1 MRWVWAGDGFDIM
14 NIYSRKEDTM
24 KSTEV
29 RNGFLQFF
37 RAKGLPVVPSSTLI
51 PHNDPTLLFTSAGM
65 VQFKANFM
73 GIDKRLKNACSCQK
87 CVRTTDIDSVG
98 FTERH
103 LTFFEMLGNFS
114 FGDYFKQEAIAWA
127 WEYLTGVLKIS
138 PDKLYVSIYKGGIA
152 PRDEEAYQAWK
163 KYVPAERIFELGEAD
178 NFWTMGPT
186 GPCGPCTEIY
196 YDFGDKGCKNPH
208 CDITCGCGRFVEIW
222 NIVFESYNRQEDGS
236 LQPLSH
242 NNIDTG
248 MGLERLCMV
257 LQKKQN
263 IFETDLFTPL
273 TEQAKQI
280 LHIEGKTKE
289 EIAAL
294 RIIADH
300 VRSSSFLIAEGILPS
315 NEGRGYILRRLI
327 RRAARYGKLMGSRQP
342 FLHTL
347 AKQVS
352 GIFEGLYPEIDQN
365 LLHIEEVLKKEEE
378 TFLRTLQTGEEKLAA
393 LLGKAQKCL
402 AGEDA
407 FYLHETFGF
416 PLELTRE
423 IAAAKGISVDEK
435 AYEQA
440 KQAAAAK
447 SRSYADELS
456 KEKVKRLQQLEQ
468 DYPATQFI
476 GYDTLTQPARVLT
489 LLDADLNEVKQ
500 LSTEGYAIFDKTS
513 FYAESGGQVA
523 DTGLVLKDGQ
533 AVAQVTDVQKPIG
546 KVFLHKVNGTLTAGE
561 SVVLQV
567 NAALRARAAAN
578 HSAIHVLNAALRQVF
593 GTGVHQSGSF
603 VSPER
608 FRFDYTL
615 SKTPSAQEWKQ
626 VWQMVQQAIDDA
638 LPVAC
643 QERPLKDAAK
653 LGAVTL
659 LGETYADPARFVL
672 MGGSFDKPEEKY
684 SLELCGGT
692 HVTNTAQVITVVP
705 LKEGSLSAGVRRIEG
720 VAGKAALD
728 YLKQVNTGV
737 EAMAARLT
745 VPVAEVAG
753 RLNQILDELK
763 EVKKQ
768 YTSFREKT
776 LAAGGVAQMTFTMKN
791 GAALVLQNAEG
802 AQVKELRTIAD
813 TIGQK
818 YEKALVVVGTDRDG
832 KRSFVVKM
840 VGQLPNT
847 NAAEVAK
854 QIAQRL
860 NGRAGGRPDF
870 AQGGGEAKDTW
881 QDFARLLQ
889 GVL

>member
-1 MRWVWAGDGFDIM
+1 
-14 NIYSRKEDTM
+14 M

-29 RNGFLQFF
+29 RNGFLNFF
-37 RAKGLPVVPSSTLI
+37 RSKGLPVIASSSLI
-51 PHNDPTLLFTSAGM
+51 AHNDPTLLFTSAGM

-73 GIDKRLKNACSCQK
+73 GIDKSLKTACSCQK

-114 FGDYFKQEAIAWA
+114 FGDYFKEQAITWA
-127 WEYLTGVLKIS
+127 WEYLTEVLKIS

-152 PRDEEAYQAWK
+152 PRDQQAYETWK

-196 YDFGDKGCKNPH
+196 YDFGEKGCQNPH
-208 CDITCGCGRFVEIW
+208 CDITCDCGRFVEIW

-236 LQPLSH
+236 LQPLPH

-257 LQKKQN
+257 LQHKQN

-273 TEQAKQI
+273 TEQTKKI
-280 LHIEGKTKE
+280 LHIQGSTPA

-327 RRAARYGKLMGSRQP
+327 RRAARYGKLMGSEKP
-342 FLHTL
+342 FLYTL
-347 AKQVS
+347 VQKVS
-352 GIFEGLYPEIDQN
+352 QIFDGLYPEIDQN
-365 LLHIEEVLKKEEE
+365 MPHIEEVLKQEEE
-378 TFLRTLQTGEEKLAA
+378 TFLKTLQIGEEKLAA
-393 LLGKAQKCL
+393 LLSKEVKTIT
-402 AGEDA
+402 GEEA

-423 IAAAKGISVDEK
+423 IAAAKGVKVDEAGYAK
-435 AYEQA
+435 AKE
-440 KQAAAAK
+440 AASAK
-447 SRSYADELS
+447 SRSYADEFS

-468 DYPATQFI
+468 DYPATQFT
-476 GYDTLTQPARVLT
+476 GYDTLTQPARVLA
-489 LLDADLNEVKQ
+489 LLDEELNQTPKI
-500 LSTEGYAIFDKTS
+500 TAGGYAVFDKTCC
-513 FYAESGGQVA
+513 YAESGGQVG
-523 DTGLVLKDGQ
+523 DTGFIYKGNQ
-533 AVAQVTDVQKPIG
+533 QTAQILDVQKPIG
-546 KVFLHKVNGTLTAGE
+546 KVFLHKVQGNLAVGE
-561 SVVLQV
+561 EVVLQV
-567 NAALRARAAAN
+567 NADLRQRVTAN
-578 HSAIHVLNAALRQVF
+578 HSAIHMLNAALRQVF
-593 GTGVHQSGSF
+593 GTGVHQSGSY

-615 SKTPSAQEWKQ
+615 SKTPSPQEWRQ
-626 VWQMVQQAIDDA
+626 VWQIVEKAIDEA
-638 LPVAC
+638 LPVVC
-643 QERPLKDAAK
+643 QDRPLKDAAA

-672 MGGSFDKPEEKY
+672 MGGSFDAPEDKY

-692 HVTNTAQVITVVP
+692 HVHNTAEVITVVP
-705 LKEGSLSAGVRRIEG
+705 LKEGALAAGVRRIEG
-720 VAGKAALD
+720 VAGKAALS
-728 YLKQVNTGV
+728 YLKEVNAGA

-745 VPVAEVAG
+745 VPVAEVQG

-763 EVKKQ
+763 EVKKR
-768 YTSFREKT
+768 YAAFRQKT
-776 LAAGGVAQMTFTMKN
+776 MAAGGVAQMTFTMKN
-791 GAALVLQNAEG
+791 GATLVLQNAEG
-802 AQVKELRTIAD
+802 AQPRELRTIAD

-818 YEKALVVVGTDRDG
+818 YEKALVVVSTDREG

-840 VGQLPNT
+840 VGKLPNT
-847 NAAEVAK
+847 NALEVAK
-854 QIAQRL
+854 HIATEL

-870 AQGGGEAKDTW
+870 AQGGGEAKDDW
-881 QDFARLLQ
+881 QAFMDSIKQ
-889 GVL
+889 SV

>member
-1 MRWVWAGDGFDIM
+1 
-14 NIYSRKEDTM
+14 M

-29 RNGFLQFF
+29 RNGYLDFF
-37 RAKGLPVVPSSTLI
+37 RSKGLPVVPSSSLI

-73 GIDKRLKNACSCQK
+73 GIDKSLKNACSCQK

-114 FGDYFKQEAIAWA
+114 FGDYFKKEAIAWA
-127 WEYLTGVLKIS
+127 WEYLTEVLKIS

-152 PRDEEAYQAWK
+152 PRDAEAYEAWK

-196 YDFGDKGCKNPH
+196 YDFGNKGCKNPH
-208 CDITCGCGRFVEIW
+208 CDITCDCGRFVEIW
-222 NIVFESYNRQEDGS
+222 NVVFESYNRQEDGS
-236 LQPLSH
+236 LQPLPQ

-257 LQKKQN
+257 MQKKQN

-273 TEQAKQI
+273 TDEAKKI
-280 LHIEGKTKE
+280 LKIKGQTKQ
-289 EIAAL
+289 EISAL

-327 RRAARYGKLMGSRQP
+327 RRAARYGKLMGSEKP
-342 FLHTL
+342 FLYTL
-347 AKQVS
+347 AKKVS
-352 GIFEGLYPEIDQN
+352 QIFDGLYPEIDRN
-365 LLHIEEVLKKEEE
+365 LPHIEEVLKKEEE
-378 TFLRTLQTGEEKLAA
+378 TFLKTLQTGEEKLDG
-393 LLGKAQKCL
+393 LLGKGVKTL
-402 AGEDA
+402 SGEDA

-423 IAAAKGISVDEK
+423 IAAAKGVTIDEK
-435 AYEQA
+435 GYEKA
-440 KQAAAAK
+440 KQAAAEK

-456 KEKVKRLQQLEQ
+456 KEKVKHLQQLEQ
-468 DYPATQFI
+468 DYPATQFT
-476 GYDTLTQPARVLT
+476 GYEHLTQNAQVLT
-489 LLDADLNEVKQ
+489 LLDKELNEIKT
-500 LSTEGYAIFDKTS
+500 LSGSGYAVFDKTS
-513 FYAESGGQVA
+513 FYAESGGQVG
-523 DTGLVLKDGQ
+523 DKGLILNAKGQEVARVL
-533 AVAQVTDVQKPIG
+533 DVQKPVG
-546 KVFLHKVNGTLTAGE
+546 KVFLHKVEGKLAVGDKVLL
-561 SVVLQV
+561 SVD
-567 NAALRARAAAN
+567 AALRCRATAN

-615 SKTPSAQEWKQ
+615 SKTPTQDEWKK
-626 VWQMVQQAIDDA
+626 VWQIVQQAIDES

-643 QERPLKDAAK
+643 QERPLKDATK

-672 MGGSFDKPEEKY
+672 MGGSFEKPEEKY

-692 HVTNTAQVITVVP
+692 HVTNTAQVMTIVP

-728 YLKQVNTGV
+728 YLKTVHNGV
-737 EAMAARLT
+737 EEMAARLT
-745 VPVAEVAG
+745 VPVSEVG
-753 RLNQILDELK
+753 PRLNQILDELK
-763 EVKKQ
+763 EVKKK
-768 YTSFREKT
+768 YAAFREKT

-791 GAALVLQNAEG
+791 GATLVLQNAEG
-802 AQVKELRTIAD
+802 AQARELRTIAD

-818 YEKALVVVGTDRDG
+818 YKQALVIVGTDRDG

-854 QIAQRL
+854 QIAAQL

-870 AQGGGEAKDTW
+870 AQGGGEAKDDW
-881 QDFARLLQ
+881 QAFMNSIKETI
-889 GVL
+889 